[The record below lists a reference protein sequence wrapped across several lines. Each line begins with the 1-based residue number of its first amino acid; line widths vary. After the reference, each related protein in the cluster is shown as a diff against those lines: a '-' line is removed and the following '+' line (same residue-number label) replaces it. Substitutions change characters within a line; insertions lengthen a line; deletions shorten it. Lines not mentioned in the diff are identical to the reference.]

1 MSVHAYNNTI
11 STPTAPTIEFDAYN
25 KNYYF
30 YYYYPT
36 TLHACMHITYPELA
50 STMS

>member
-1 MSVHAYNNTI
+1 MHNNPI
-11 STPTAPTIEFDAYN
+11 SATTAPTIEFDAYN
-25 KNYYF
+25 YNNNYYYF
-30 YYYYPT
+30 YYYST